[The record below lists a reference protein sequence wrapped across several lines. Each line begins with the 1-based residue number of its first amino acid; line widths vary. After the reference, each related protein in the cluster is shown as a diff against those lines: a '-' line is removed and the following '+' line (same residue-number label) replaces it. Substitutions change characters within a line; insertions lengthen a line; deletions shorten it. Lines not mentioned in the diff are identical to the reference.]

1 MKDLIKKQGDMIRK
15 ESGMNIKEAS
25 NTLEKTPV
33 PAQVKRYMSKFIDA
47 VNDVPKLNKIK
58 KISILLTKI
67 KALGVSPQEL
77 VTYMSKIKKG
87 LKKSNTDD

>member
-1 MKDLIKKQGDMIRK
+1 MINMKDLIKKQGDMIRK

-47 VNDVPKLNKIK
+47 VNDVPKLNRRK
-58 KISILLTKI
+58 KISILYKVI
-67 KALGVSPQEL
+67 RALGVSPNEL
-77 VTYMSKIKKG
+77 VQYISKIRKD
-87 LKKSNTDD
+87 LKK